1 MSTGRARVSI
11 AGVLSDGSV
20 SSGGTVLSGGCVLVL
35 LQLLLPGCA
44 VGPDFHR
51 PPAPSVTRYT
61 AQALTTEIT
70 EQEPP
75 ADWWK
80 AFGSSQID
88 DLVESA
94 LRANPTLQAA
104 RATLRQSLEN
114 VAAQRGLYFPTLQGS
129 AEASRNRDAVQVLS
143 PTLTSGAASYSLF
156 TPQLTVTFIPDL
168 LGGNRRQVEALQAS
182 AEANRDQYEAA
193 YLTLIANVVGAA
205 IQDAGL
211 RAQVAATQEVIDL
224 ERTSLEVMRRE
235 LELGAIAEDDV
246 LAQDA
251 ALAQVEAT
259 LPPLQKAL
267 DLQHHLLAALT
278 GSLPAAATE
287 PSIAL
292 DQLQRPA
299 QIPVGVPSRL
309 VERRPDVRAA
319 EAQLHA
325 ATAEVG
331 VSIANMLPQ
340 ITLSGTIGNVS
351 TQAADLFQG
360 GSEFWTLGA
369 TLTQTLFSGGTLLH
383 RERAARAGVD
393 IAGAQYRFAVL
404 AAFQNVADALHAL
417 HADAATLQAQER
429 AYAAASQSLQIIR
442 HQFELGA
449 ISYLSLLNA
458 QQSYQQA
465 VVGRAQALTSL
476 FADTAALYQALGG
489 HAPDAELM

>member
-1 MSTGRARVSI
+1 MSSGRARVSI
-11 AGVLSDGSV
+11 AGVLSGGCV
-20 SSGGTVLSGGCVLVL
+20 SWGGTVLSGGCVLVL

-44 VGPDFHR
+44 VGPDFR
-51 PPAPSVTRYT
+51 PPPAPSVTRYT
-61 AQALTTEIT
+61 AQPPTTET
-70 EQEPP
+70 EDQEPP

-80 AFGSSQID
+80 SFGSSQID

-114 VAAQRGLYFPTLQGS
+114 VAAQRGLYFPSLQGS

-156 TPQLTVTFIPDL
+156 TPQLTVTFVPDL
-168 LGGNRRQVEALQAS
+168 LGGNRRQVEALQAK

-211 RAQVAATQEVIDL
+211 RSQIAATREVIEL
-224 ERTSLEVMRRE
+224 HRASLEVMRRQ
-235 LELGAIAEDDV
+235 LELGAIAESDG

-267 DLQHHLLAALT
+267 DLQHDLLAALT
-278 GSLPAAATE
+278 GSLPAAAAD
-287 PSIAL
+287 PSFAL
-292 DQLQRPA
+292 DELQRPK
-299 QIPVGVPSRL
+299 QVPIGVPSRL

-340 ITLSGTIGNVS
+340 LTLSGAIGSVS
-351 TQAADLFQG
+351 TQAAELFQG

-369 TLTQTLFSGGTLLH
+369 SLTQTLFSGGSLLH

-393 IAGAQYRFAVL
+393 IAGAQYRLTVL
-404 AAFQNVADALHAL
+404 TAFQDVADALHAL
-417 HADAATLQAQER
+417 HADAAALQAQER
-429 AYAAASQSLQIIR
+429 AYTTAHQSLQIIR
-442 HQFELGA
+442 RQFELGA

-465 VVGRAQALTSL
+465 AVGRAQALTSL

-489 HAPDAELM
+489 HVPDADMT